1 MKKKV
6 ERELDH
12 LEQKGIIEPV
22 LYSDWAAPVV
32 HVLKRNGSVRLCG
45 DFSVTINLKMEVAQ
59 YPLPQLNEL
68 FTNLNGG
75 VIFSKLDCSEAYL
88 QIEMDKESQ
97 KLMVINTH
105 RGPFISSRV
114 QVKKSSFFHKNEK
127 SSFCV
132 NKKSSFFHLDS
143 SSKQW

>member
-1 MKKKV
+1 M
-6 ERELDH
+6 
-12 LEQKGIIEPV
+12 EQKGIIEPV
-22 LYSDWAAPVV
+22 QYSDWAAPVV

-45 DFSVTINLKMEVAQ
+45 DFSVTIHLKMEVAQ

-105 RGPFISSRV
+105 KGLFCIPDYHLGLV
-114 QVKKSSFFHKNEK
+114 QPLQFF
-127 SSFCV
+127 
-132 NKKSSFFHLDS
+132 NKLWVRYFKV
-143 SSKQW
+143 